1 MTSLTN
7 VTRIVKQTLR
17 RTTNEILEVKI
28 YMWNYFFPLVTGE
41 ENPEHSGGGGGESG
55 DDEDDMREEDDEMEE
70 EYEDDEKVEKYEEE
84 DHEEYQEVFFGDK

>member
-41 ENPEHSGGGGGESG
+41 ENPEHSGGGGESG